1 MQFKLQ
7 IFFPLVNIAKTMTE
21 SVTAK
26 FVFELSISYQ
36 SNCLHLF
43 LEINVQIERRRI
55 SLCLRKLSS
64 TVIVYFLVQSIT
76 KGLRN
81 LVKILCDFETF
92 WEMFTAWL
100 SMKH

>member
-7 IFFPLVNIAKTMTE
+7 LFFPLVNIEKTMAE

-36 SNCLHLF
+36 SNCMHLL
-43 LEINVQIERRRI
+43 LEINVQIERRPI

-64 TVIVYFLVQSIT
+64 TVVVYFLVQSFYERVT
-76 KGLRN
+76 
-81 LVKILCDFETF
+81 
-92 WEMFTAWL
+92 
-100 SMKH
+100 